1 MKLTLHRQAGETANQ
16 RIGDDRRLAVSPSRR
31 FALRPASRAF
41 TLIELMMAVM
51 IFGIVLAAINT
62 VFYGAMRLRGRV
74 TEAVDDAQLL
84 NQATA
89 FLRRDLQGTMPLG
102 GVMTPSFKIGLV
114 STVVGAPQSQG
125 IEFYSS
131 SGVITDTAPWGD
143 VQKVV
148 YLLREPL
155 DRSRALGKDLV
166 RSISRNLLATAT
178 EEPYEQR
185 LMGDVQT
192 LEFLGFNGTDWR
204 SVWDT
209 TMTDTNLPTA
219 IRVRIQLASN
229 LSSDLRNQQP
239 VEMLVPLVMQAVTTQ
254 TTGGTQ

>member
-1 MKLTLHRQAGETANQ
+1 MKLNRNRRAGETANQ
-16 RIGDDRRLAVSPSRR
+16 RIGDGRRVAASPFLR
-31 FALRPASRAF
+31 FILLPTSRAF
-41 TLIELMMAVM
+41 TLLELLMAVM
-51 IFGIVLAAINT
+51 IFAIVLAAINT

-74 TEAVDDAQLL
+74 TEAVDNAQTL
-84 NQATA
+84 NRATA

-102 GVMTPSFKIGLV
+102 GVMAPSFKIGLV

-125 IEFYSS
+125 IEFYSC

-148 YLLREPL
+148 YQLREPL

-166 RSISRNLLATAT
+166 RSLSRNLLATTT
-178 EEPYEQR
+178 EDPSEQR
-185 LMGDVQT
+185 LLGDVQT

-204 SVWDT
+204 SAWDT
-209 TMTDTNLPTA
+209 TMADTNLPTA

-239 VEMLVPLVMQAVTTQ
+239 AEMVIPLVMQAVTTQ